1 MSQLFK
7 FYAERHYAECRYA
20 ECRGAFW
27 GSTIF
32 VFKSGSLL
40 NLLAN
45 VGLYY
50 KIFTIVIYDRNA
62 IRQYYKTMIVVKA
75 N

>member
-1 MSQLFK
+1 MLSVIMLSVDMLSVV
-7 FYAERHYAECRYA
+7 APSEA
-20 ECRGAFW
+20 
-27 GSTIF
+27 STIF
-32 VFKSGSLL
+32 VYKSGSLL